1 MLRKLRRLRHAPL
14 DRQLLL
20 VEITLHLLLARLALR
35 VLPFRWL
42 VWWFQRPAR
51 QPELQGAAR
60 RAVCEDMR
68 IAVYFTNEWLALNAV
83 CFPVSIATQ
92 TMLRRRRVSTTLYY
106 GAATVTDTVTDTVA
120 DLGKLTAHV
129 WLQDGAEGIV
139 GHEDISQFQI
149 LARYSSQPVSAR
161 HQ

>member
-1 MLRKLRRLRHAPL
+1 MLRKLYRLRHAPL

-20 VEITLHLLLARLALR
+20 VEIVIHLLLARLALR
-35 VLPFRWL
+35 LLPFRWL
-42 VWWFQRPAR
+42 VWWFQRPVR

-68 IAVYFTNEWLALNAV
+68 IAIYFTNEWLALKAV
-83 CFPVSIATQ
+83 CFPVSIAAQ
-92 TMLRRRRVSTTLYY
+92 TLLRRRGVSTTLYY
-106 GAATVTDTVTDTVA
+106 GAATIPDSVA

-149 LARYSSQPVSAR
+149 LAHYSPQPLTIT

>member
-1 MLRKLRRLRHAPL
+1 MLRKLRSLRHASL

-20 VEITLHLLLARLALR
+20 VEIALHLLLARLAVR

-83 CFPVSIATQ
+83 CFPVSIAAQ

-106 GAATVTDTVTDTVA
+106 GAATMTDTVT

-139 GHEDISQFQI
+139 GHEDISRFQI
-149 LARYSSQPVSAR
+149 LARYSPQ
-161 HQ
+161 